1 TERHKPVQRPTKNPP
16 PREQAP
22 TGGLGL
28 SIRAGA
34 QDRTLRLLGTNFVS
48 ALLIA
53 GAFGVAVYLHDQKS
67 KSDEDEMKRK
77 VAFVSQKAKPKPEP
91 PKPKPKP
98 PPMKKPPPGPKKD
111 VTKLP
116 KPRLKAPDRQVA
128 KTLVAPTEIPKVAQQ
143 PPEVV

>member
-1 TERHKPVQRPTKNPP
+1 MSPPIRNGPTIECRFSYGGGGIRRLSQHQTSGAGEGPSGPTERHKPVQRPVKNPP

-77 VAFVSQKAKPKPEP
+77 VA
-91 PKPKPKP
+91 
-98 PPMKKPPPGPKKD
+98 
-111 VTKLP
+111 
-116 KPRLKAPDRQVA
+116 
-128 KTLVAPTEIPKVAQQ
+128 
-143 PPEVV
+143 